1 MKTVINSKNELVI
14 NKSRFITLY
23 YQVHNLNEINNIL
36 KNIKIEYK
44 YATHYCYAYIID
56 NNIKASD
63 DGEPSGTAGLPILN
77 ILKKENLDHVLCV
90 VIRYF
95 GGIKLGAGGLVRAYS
110 NAAKNGLKT
119 KELQKG
125 FLIKISFDYSKIK
138 EIDYLL
144 NESIINNKDF
154 FESPIYEV
162 NITIDNFN
170 KIKDKLNKISKVKI
184 INEIYM

>member
-1 MKTVINSKNELVI
+1 MKTVIDSKNELII
-14 NKSRFITLY
+14 NKSRFITIY
-23 YQVHNLNEINNIL
+23 FQVNSLSDVNEKL
-36 KNIKIEYK
+36 RKVKLEYK
-44 YATHYCYAYIID
+44 YATHYCYAYIVD

-77 ILKKENLDHVLCV
+77 ILKKENLDHVLCI

-110 NAAKNGLKT
+110 NAAKNGLRI

-125 FLIKISFDYSKIK
+125 FLIRISFDYSKIK

-144 NESIINNKDF
+144 NESTIINKDF
-154 FESPIYEV
+154 FESPIYDI

-170 KIKDKLNKISKVKI
+170 KIKDKLKQISKLKI
-184 INEIYM
+184 IDEIYM

>member
-1 MKTVINSKNELVI
+1 MKTVIDSKNELVI
-14 NKSRFITLY
+14 NKSHFITLY
-23 YQVHNLNEINNIL
+23 YRVDNLIDVNEKL
-36 KNIKIEYK
+36 KKVKLEYK
-44 YATHYCYAYIID
+44 DATHYCYAYIVD

-77 ILKKENLDHVLCV
+77 ILKKENLDHVLCI

-110 NAAKNGLKT
+110 NKKKNGLKI
-119 KELQKG
+119 KDLQKG
-125 FLIKISFDYSKIK
+125 FLIRISFDYSKIK

-144 NESIINNKDF
+144 NESIIVNKDF
-154 FESPIYEV
+154 FETPIYDI

>member
-1 MKTVINSKNELVI
+1 MKTVIDSKNELII
-14 NKSRFITLY
+14 NRSRFITLY
-23 YQVHNLNEINNIL
+23 YQVNSLIEVND
-36 KNIKIEYK
+36 KIKKAKLEYK
-44 YATHYCYAYIID
+44 DATHYCYAYIID

-77 ILKKENLDHVLCV
+77 ILKKENLDHVLCI

-110 NAAKNGLKT
+110 NAAKNGLKV
-119 KELQKG
+119 KVLQKG
-125 FLIKISFDYSKIK
+125 FLVRISFDYSKIK

-144 NESIINNKDF
+144 NESIIVNKDF

>member
-1 MKTVINSKNELVI
+1 MKTVIDSKNELVI
-14 NKSRFITLY
+14 NKSHFITLY
-23 YQVHNLNEINNIL
+23 YRVDNLIDVNEKL
-36 KNIKIEYK
+36 KKVKLEYK
-44 YATHYCYAYIID
+44 DATHYCYAYIVD

-77 ILKKENLDHVLCV
+77 ILKKENLDHVLCI

-110 NAAKNGLKT
+110 NAAKNGLKI
-119 KELQKG
+119 KDLQKG
-125 FLIKISFDYSKIK
+125 FLIRISFDYSKIK

-144 NESIINNKDF
+144 NESIIVNKDF
-154 FESPIYEV
+154 FETPIYDI
-162 NITIDNFN
+162 NIAIDNFN